1 MIGFPASGIG
11 SSMIQ
16 TAYAAT
22 AFAVLAR
29 FGQID
34 ALEELNGDNMHRL
47 ENVLTLNS
55 DTHTLFDTLKIWLER
70 SPAVS

>member
-1 MIGFPASGIG
+1 
-11 SSMIQ
+11 MIQ
-16 TAYAAT
+16 TAFAAT

-34 ALEELNGDNMHRL
+34 AIEELNGDNMHRL

-55 DTHTLFDTLKIWLER
+55 DAHTLFDTLKLWLER
-70 SPAVS
+70 NPAVS

>member
-1 MIGFPASGIG
+1 MVFRLPAFEPSVV
-11 SSMIQ
+11 Q
-16 TAYAAT
+16 TAYTET

-34 ALEELNGDNMHRL
+34 AIGELNGDNMHRL

-55 DTHTLFDTLKIWLER
+55 DTHTLFDTLKLWLER
-70 SPAVS
+70 NPAVS